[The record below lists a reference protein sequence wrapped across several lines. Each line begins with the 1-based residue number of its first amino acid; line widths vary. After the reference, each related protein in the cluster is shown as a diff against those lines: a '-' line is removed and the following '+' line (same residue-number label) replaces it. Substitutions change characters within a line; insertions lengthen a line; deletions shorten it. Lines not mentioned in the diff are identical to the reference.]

1 MKSFQ
6 NIIEEINQ
14 KKYAPVYLLD
24 GEEPYYIDRLLEAIE
39 DIIPEDE
46 KDFNL
51 ITFYGKEASWQEVI
65 NAARQFP
72 MFGERILVIVREAAN
87 MEGLGELSSYIQ
99 SPQPST
105 ILVIEHRLKKVDG
118 RSKLPKIVTKEG
130 VYFTSSKLKESMI
143 PDWIVQYCASR
154 NSHIEMKEAQTLA
167 AYLGEDLQKITNELE
182 KIWINKDEGNDIT
195 AEKIE
200 KYIGINRN
208 YNIIELPSV
217 LFENNQ
223 TRLANMLNY
232 FSANP
237 NVAPMPLLIG
247 VFYSYLQKIYL
258 AQQIPQNFTA
268 DKKHGI
274 WSFHRKVAGRYAPT
288 QIHQAIAVLEEYSHK
303 AIGIGI
309 NNKENLL
316 LEMTGKMQAIFRHG

>member
-24 GEEPYYIDRLLEAIE
+24 GDEPYYIDRILEAIE
-39 DIIPEDE
+39 GIIPEEE

-51 ITFYGKEASWQEVI
+51 ITFYGKEATWQEVI

-72 MFGERILVIVREAAN
+72 MFGDHILVVVREGA
-87 MEGLGELSSYIQ
+87 GLKDLGELAGYIQ
-99 SPQPST
+99 SPQAST
-105 ILVIEHRLKKVDG
+105 ILVIDHRLKKIDG
-118 RSKLPKIVTKEG
+118 RSKLPKVAAKKGI
-130 VYFTSSKLKESMI
+130 YFTSSKLKEAMI
-143 PDWIVQYCASR
+143 PEWIMQYCTSR
-154 NSHIEMKEAQTLA
+154 GSHIDVAEAQTLA
-167 AYLGEDLQKITNELE
+167 AYLGEDLQKIANELE
-182 KIWINKDEGNDIT
+182 KIWINEEEGKEVT

-200 KYIGINRN
+200 KHIGINRE
-208 YNIIELPSV
+208 YNIVELPSI
-217 LFENNQ
+217 LFEGSQ

-237 NVAPMPLLIG
+237 KAAPMPLLIG

-258 AQQIPQNFTA
+258 AQQMPQNFTT
-268 DKKHGI
+268 DKKYGI

-288 QIHQAIAVLEEYSHK
+288 QIHQAIALLEEFSHK
-303 AIGIGI
+303 AIGIGS
-309 NNKENLL
+309 NSKDDLL
-316 LEMTGKMQAIFRHG
+316 KEMTGKMQALFRHG